1 MDKLT
6 RRALLRA
13 LAGGALATVGTLIL
27 ARTSLA
33 ALGTPEDT
41 NPADVDVQAR
51 AAELDLGSAG
61 EAHAQFLNFGDGFR
75 NGGFRNGGFWQR
87 RLPQRRL
94 PQRWLPERRLRQ
106 RRLPQRRLPQ
116 RWLPERRLPQLLDDD
131 FRRPSR
137 PVGTARYPTHSVLRI
152 LTAHT
157 AIFLTD

>member
-13 LAGGALATVGTLIL
+13 LAGGALSTAGTVIL

-75 NGGFRNGGFWQR
+75 NGGFRNGGFWNGG
-87 RLPQRRL
+87 
-94 PQRWLPERRLRQ
+94 
-106 RRLPQRRLPQ
+106 
-116 RWLPERRLPQLLDDD
+116 
-131 FRRPSR
+131 FRNGGFRNGGFR
-137 PVGTARYPTHSVLRI
+137 NGGFGNGGFRNGGFRNGG
-152 LTAHT
+152 
-157 AIFLTD
+157 FRNGGFRNF

>member
-13 LAGGALATVGTLIL
+13 LAGGALSTVGTVIL

-61 EAHAQFLNFGDGFR
+61 EAHAQFLNFGDGGVGFRNGGFGNGGFR
-75 NGGFRNGGFWQR
+75 NGGFRNGGFR
-87 RLPQRRL
+87 NGG
-94 PQRWLPERRLRQ
+94 
-106 RRLPQRRLPQ
+106 
-116 RWLPERRLPQLLDDD
+116 
-131 FRRPSR
+131 FRNGGFGNGGFRNGGFR
-137 PVGTARYPTHSVLRI
+137 NGGFRNGGFRN
-152 LTAHT
+152 
-157 AIFLTD
+157 F

>member
-1 MDKLT
+1 TLPFNAANLGSTNMDKLT

-13 LAGGALATVGTLIL
+13 LAGGALSTVGTVIL

-75 NGGFRNGGFWQR
+75 NGGFRNGGFWNGG
-87 RLPQRRL
+87 
-94 PQRWLPERRLRQ
+94 
-106 RRLPQRRLPQ
+106 
-116 RWLPERRLPQLLDDD
+116 
-131 FRRPSR
+131 FRNGGFRNGGFR
-137 PVGTARYPTHSVLRI
+137 NGGFGNGGFRNGGFRNGG
-152 LTAHT
+152 
-157 AIFLTD
+157 FRNGGFRNF